1 MAAAR
6 TDVLG
11 PIPSRAGEVALRP
24 LLRSDADAWCSI
36 RIRDEQYL
44 RPWDVTSPL
53 TWQRRHTRGEWR
65 RHRTQ
70 LRAATLRREALAFAI
85 VVDEKFAGQ
94 VTFGGIQRGALQS
107 GWVGY
112 WVDSRLHGRGV
123 ATAAV
128 ALAVDHAFASE
139 GLHRVEATIA
149 PANLASQKVVAHLH
163 FRQEGLLRRY
173 LDIDGGWRDHL
184 LFALTAGEVP
194 GGLVASLDHSG
205 GPQSTSPEYRNPG
218 PQMEPE

>member
-1 MAAAR
+1 M
-6 TDVLG
+6 
-11 PIPSRAGEVALRP
+11 PSRAGEVALRP
-24 LLRSDADAWCSI
+24 LLRSDADAWRSI
-36 RIRDEQYL
+36 RIRDEQFL
-44 RPWDVTSPL
+44 RPWDVTSAL
-53 TWQRRHTRGEWR
+53 SWERRHTRGEWR

-70 LRAATLRREALAFAI
+70 LRAAAVRREAIAFAI

-94 VTFGGIQRGALQS
+94 VTFGGIQRGALRS

-112 WVDSRLHGRGV
+112 WVDSELFGHGV

-128 ALAVDHAFASE
+128 ALAVDHAFGAE

-149 PANLASQKVVAHLH
+149 PANVASQKVVAHLR

-184 LFALTAGEVP
+184 LFALTADEVP
-194 GGLVASLDHSG
+194 GGLVAML
-205 GPQSTSPEYRNPG
+205 QA
-218 PQMEPE
+218 